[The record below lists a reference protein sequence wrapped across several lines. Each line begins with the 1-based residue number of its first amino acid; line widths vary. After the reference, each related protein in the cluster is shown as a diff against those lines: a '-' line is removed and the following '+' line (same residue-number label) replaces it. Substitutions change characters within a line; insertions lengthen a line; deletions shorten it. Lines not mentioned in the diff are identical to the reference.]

1 MQTIAFFIRNT
12 SFYSNYIKPYADLL
26 KEKGYN
32 VAIIHSDK
40 ITKELSKDNILEP
53 DIKQIDLFENS
64 LKKNIEKINKL
75 NISVIVAINFHS
87 PLDLLVNRLAKFL
100 KIKIVYME
108 HGILAENPGRYIAP
122 PNKLR
127 SLRRFITYITKYLSF
142 CILSGQFFKEFKIL
156 LSVLLRKKYKLS
168 PYDNYLLYASASFE
182 KLKKIYNLSESQ
194 IQYSGYPIELE
205 DNHNEDINS
214 ENKPYILYVHQPYVL
229 HKLGTCSY
237 KDEFNFLKSLGTAI
251 QEMGY
256 KFIIKLHPL
265 EVKSKYKEEMKNKF
279 EIVQQQSLN
288 NLIKN
293 SFAVV
298 GHYSTAL
305 FVALKYNKPLIQIAP
320 ECLPKN
326 SNFMFFSDVS
336 VQINDVQELKTVLT
350 DKVSLYNKVDNYNI
364 FFENIIGQNN
374 TYNDRVSKLL
384 NLINS

>member
-1 MQTIAFFIRNT
+1 MPTIAFFIRNT

-26 KEKGYN
+26 KEKGYKI
-32 VAIIHSDK
+32 VIIHSDK

-53 DIKQIDLFENS
+53 YIIQIDLFENS

-75 NISVIVAINFHS
+75 NISAIVAINFHS

-100 KIKIVYME
+100 KIKTVYME
-108 HGILAENPGRYIAP
+108 HGILAENPGRYIVP
-122 PNKLR
+122 PNKLK
-127 SLRRFITYITKYLSF
+127 SLKRVITYITKYLSF
-142 CILSGQFFKEFKIL
+142 CILSRHFFRELKIF

-168 PYDNYLLYASASFE
+168 PYDNYLLYAPASFN
-182 KLKKIYNLSESQ
+182 KLEKIYNLSESQ
-194 IQYSGYPIELE
+194 IQYSGYPIESN
-205 DNHNEDINS
+205 DNFNEDVNS
-214 ENKPYILYVHQPYVL
+214 ENIPYVVYIHQPYVF
-229 HKLGTCSY
+229 HKIGYCNY
-237 KDEFNFLKSLGTAI
+237 ENEFNFLKSLGTAV
-251 QEMGY
+251 QKMGY

-265 EVKSKYKEEMKNKF
+265 EVMSKYKEGLENNF
-279 EIVQQQSLN
+279 EIVQQKSLN

-293 SFAVV
+293 SFAVI
-298 GHYSTAL
+298 GHFSTAL
-305 FVALKYNKPLIQIAP
+305 FVALKYKKPLIQIAP

-336 VQINDVQELKTVLT
+336 VQINDVQELKTALT
-350 DKVSLYNKVDNYNI
+350 NKIVLYNKINNYDI